1 MQILKLLALMAFSLP
16 AVMANAADETAMPP
30 RAPNGVANLGWNLVR
45 SAGNGN
51 VTVSPFSL
59 WETLAMTH
67 AGARG
72 VTAAEIAQV
81 LGMPDDPDAV
91 AAAAKSL
98 RKEIADA
105 KGDSTTLE
113 VANRLWVDRATRIE
127 DALAT
132 TLKRAYS
139 ARVGNVDFVGHPAES
154 RAEINRWVSERTARK
169 IPELL
174 SPEAVT
180 TRTRVVLT
188 NAIYLKA
195 PWADPFDKSDTSV
208 ASFQRA
214 VGDTIRVPFMR
225 RSDEMVAGSIGE
237 GTAAAATVCEIPYE
251 GNRLSMVIVVP
262 EAVDGLPAVLERID
276 DWRKNWNDRANF
288 RRREVN
294 LSMPRWKVRQ
304 QLPLNAVLETLGMS
318 KAFTP
323 KEADFSG
330 VDGTR
335 DLFVSSVIQE
345 CFVEVAEQGTEAAAA
360 TATEL
365 TMASAPPMEPL
376 ECRADR
382 PFAWAIISRES
393 GVILFAGTVV
403 DPR

>member
-1 MQILKLLALMAFSLP
+1 M
-16 AVMANAADETAMPP
+16 
-30 RAPNGVANLGWNLVR
+30 
-45 SAGNGN
+45 
-51 VTVSPFSL
+51 
-59 WETLAMTH
+59 
-67 AGARG
+67 
-72 VTAAEIAQV
+72 
-81 LGMPDDPDAV
+81 
-91 AAAAKSL
+91 
-98 RKEIADA
+98 
-105 KGDSTTLE
+105 
-113 VANRLWVDRATRIE
+113 
-127 DALAT
+127 
-132 TLKRAYS
+132 
-139 ARVGNVDFVGHPAES
+139 
-154 RAEINRWVSERTARK
+154 
-169 IPELL
+169 
-174 SPEAVT
+174 
-180 TRTRVVLT
+180 
-188 NAIYLKA
+188 
-195 PWADPFDKSDTSV
+195 
-208 ASFQRA
+208 
-214 VGDTIRVPFMR
+214 
-225 RSDEMVAGSIGE
+225 
-237 GTAAAATVCEIPYE
+237 
-251 GNRLSMVIVVP
+251 
-262 EAVDGLPAVLERID
+262 
-276 DWRKNWNDRANF
+276 
-288 RRREVN
+288 N